1 MIFAS
6 DLDRTLVYS
15 KRALDELGIPEGM
28 CLKPVEKKDGRW
40 VAYMTESSFSTLKE
54 LIRHSVFIPVTTRTT
69 EQFNRFTIFTEDF
82 QLKYAI
88 TTNGATILHQGE
100 QLEEWS
106 KHIFQK
112 LAMDSA
118 SLEELLAVVQREGY
132 HFEGQLK
139 QVENLFFYYIL
150 DSFPDSF
157 AKSELNELAAKYG
170 WRISLQGK
178 KLYFMPMAIR
188 KGAALEYICQR
199 EGMKAI
205 AGAGDSLLDLDFLD
219 ICQYRFVPNHGEV
232 ACVSKK
238 TGLTLT
244 TNSGALAGEEILHQF
259 LKRCFTLI
267 SE

>member
-15 KRALDELGIPEGM
+15 KRALDELGIPEGTR
-28 CLKPVEKKDGRW
+28 LKPVEKKDGRW
-40 VAYMTESSFSTLKE
+40 VAYMTESSFFTLKE
-54 LIRHSVFIPVTTRTT
+54 LSCHSLFIPVTTRTT
-69 EQFNRFTIFTEDF
+69 EQFNRFTVFTEDIP
-82 QLKYAI
+82 LKYAI
-88 TTNGATILHQGE
+88 TTNGANILYQGE
-100 QLEEWS
+100 LLEEWS
-106 KHIFQK
+106 NHIFQT

-118 SLEELLAVVQREGY
+118 SPEELLSIVEREGY
-132 HFEGQLK
+132 HFDGQLK

-150 DSFPDSF
+150 NGFPDSF
-157 AKSELNELAAKYG
+157 VKGELNELAAKYG

-178 KLYFMPMAIR
+178 KLYFMPMAVR

-205 AGAGDSLLDLDFLD
+205 AGAGDSLLDLDFLN
-219 ICQYRFVPNHGEV
+219 ICQYRFVPNHGEL

-244 TNSGALAGEEILHQF
+244 ENTGALAGEEILQHF
-259 LKRCFTLI
+259 FKRCFTLI